1 MVKIYKLKFTILQL
15 ELQRYLF
22 IRAGEFFNARTLAKA
37 LEVSSPAI
45 AKSLPALKKE
55 ELIKVNKVAGRLSIE
70 LNRDNLRVISMK
82 RAENLKLLY
91 ESGLVKFLYD
101 ALPGATI
108 ILFGSFASGDDTFS
122 SDIDLAIIGVKE
134 KNLNLANYQKMLEK
148 SINLNYYPSLSLEKH
163 LKNNLLNGIVLKGSI
178 EL

>member
-1 MVKIYKLKFTILQL
+1 
-15 ELQRYLF
+15 
-22 IRAGEFFNARTLAKA
+22 
-37 LEVSSPAI
+37 
-45 AKSLPALKKE
+45 
-55 ELIKVNKVAGRLSIE
+55 
-70 LNRDNLRVISMK
+70 MK